1 MSCRRRNELRG
12 ATSPATALSRQQQSD
27 ATPRP
32 FVLDFDRQYTVFTL
46 VLSCSIPV
54 PTALARKRAESRI
67 RALKATVHTENE
79 RSRVVTDLEQASNI
93 AV

>member
-1 MSCRRRNELRG
+1 MSCWRRNELRG
-12 ATSPATALSRQQQSD
+12 ATSPATALSRQQESA
-27 ATPRP
+27 ATPQP
-32 FVLDFDRQYTVFTL
+32 LVLDFERQYTVFTL

-79 RSRVVTDLEQASNI
+79 RSRVVTDLEQALT
-93 AV
+93 

>member
-12 ATSPATALSRQQQSD
+12 ATSPATVLSRQQESD

-46 VLSCSIPV
+46 VLSCSTPV
-54 PTALARKRAESRI
+54 PTTLAKKRAESRT

-79 RSRVVTDLEQASNI
+79 RSRVVTDLEQA
-93 AV
+93 